1 MKGIKDFVSKGG
13 CKGKHTLSYGSY
25 SEHQEALQLDQAVAE
40 QDTVE
45 ALEQK

>member
-13 CKGKHTLSYGSY
+13 CEGKHVLSYGSY
-25 SEHQEALQLDQAVAE
+25 SEHQEALELEQAVAE